1 MRATRRKG
9 QTARLICRWHCG
21 TTVFAIVSPKATGGD
36 AGDRVRHDQGQ
47 GPRSR
52 RRPGTILSVVPDT
65 DIHPE
70 LRSAARFVPS
80 KAHLPVDAAGAAPLT
95 ALQRPSG
102 DGVELLTLSSGIG
115 IRLHRPRNGTVRG
128 PAPAVDT
135 RWRLCAGTS
144 PAQDDIL
151 CRRFADT
158 LASRSPRCATGWRP
172 SIPTPRRWRT
182 VTARCGGW
190 PGCPPSTRPDRHRR

>member
-1 MRATRRKG
+1 M
-9 QTARLICRWHCG
+9 
-21 TTVFAIVSPKATGGD
+21 
-36 AGDRVRHDQGQ
+36 
-47 GPRSR
+47 
-52 RRPGTILSVVPDT
+52 PDT

-70 LRSAARFVPS
+70 LRSAARFVPR
-80 KAHLPVDAAGAAPLT
+80 KLIYPWTLPVLRRLT

-128 PAPAVDT
+128 PALLWIHGGGYV
-135 RWRLCAGTS
+135 LGS

-158 LASRSPRCATGWRP
+158 LG
-172 SIPTPRRWRT
+172 IT
-182 VTARCGGW
+182 VAAVRYRLA
-190 PGCPPSTRPDRHRR
+190 PEHPYPAPLED